1 MTMAF
6 LSFPAIPGVDRALI
20 RDSIVTLIDAALR
33 SLLVAAAVWAGLRL
47 FRARNVL
54 VQKAAWGLVLAGA
67 LLMPFIAPWATH
79 LPWVPAEATLVLP
92 GQTWLRNLIDRP
104 NAPKTLN
111 KTPLPGGLSP
121 VAPIDAASVSAAPVA
136 VDRNIMSI
144 PDSSHADGFPVP
156 PIANSHTAGM
166 LGVDRPT
173 APERRFFPGLSD
185 VVWLLYGAIGAAL
198 LMRLL
203 YGLGASIEL
212 WHSARPVEIASWP
225 YLASGLRL
233 RSSRR
238 VSSPV
243 TVGSGIV
250 LPADYEEWDHEKLRI
265 VLAHERSHVCQ
276 GDFYIQ
282 ALAGLYAAL
291 FWFSPLGWWLKSRL
305 SDLSEA
311 ISDRAGLEEA
321 ASHASY
327 AQILLEFAAMPRLTQ
342 IGVAMAHSGRLAH
355 RRLAHRIDTLLN
367 ENSFRQAFAGGR
379 RRILAALILVPVV
392 LFAATAL
399 IRVEAAQSAQQ
410 PATKSSPT
418 AGQSHPETAPDVAPE
433 IAPATAKAPVS
444 AVRVQAPPVPAAPPA
459 PKAAPAP
466 PDPAA
471 ASEDA
476 DAPEP
481 PPAPG
486 APQEPVAPAAP
497 AAPSSH
503 SSSHSHHSSVHI
515 SNGHGYSYFSSND
528 GDAYALVSG
537 SDKNRTTFSGD
548 WAGGRSADIDKAR
561 AMAHGDFLWFSR
573 NGKSYVIDDPQTI
586 AQIQAMYKPMEDLG
600 RQQEELGRQQEELGR
615 QQEELGHQQE
625 QASIPTPDI
634 AKEMADLNA
643 AVAKLQAKKDG
654 TVTQDQLADLE
665 GKIGELQGKLGEL
678 QGEIGARQGELG
690 EKQGEL
696 GDQQGKL
703 GEKQGKL
710 GEQQGRLGEEA
721 DTKVRSIIDQSLK
734 DGKAKPVQ

>member
-6 LSFPAIPGVDRALI
+6 LSFPAIPGVDQALI
-20 RDSIVTLIDAALR
+20 RDSIVMLIDAALR
-33 SLLVAAAVWAGLRL
+33 SLLVAAAVWAGLHL

-54 VQKAAWGLVLAGA
+54 VQKAAWGLVLTGA
-67 LLMPFIAPWATH
+67 LLMPFIAPWAAH

-92 GQTWLRNLIDRP
+92 GQTWLRNLISRP
-104 NAPKTLN
+104 NASKTLN
-111 KTPLPGGLSP
+111 NTPLPGGLSP
-121 VAPIDAASVSAAPVA
+121 VAPIDAASVSAAPLA
-136 VDRNIMSI
+136 ADRTSTSIRGLSHVDR
-144 PDSSHADGFPVP
+144 FPAPAISNSDIAAVP
-156 PIANSHTAGM
+156 GA
-166 LGVDRPT
+166 VRPGP
-173 APERRFFPGLSD
+173 PERRFFLGISD
-185 VVWLLYGAIGAAL
+185 VVWLLYGTIGAAL

-212 WHSARPVEIASWP
+212 WYSARPIELP
-225 YLASGLRL
+225 RLAPGLRL
-233 RSSRR
+233 RSSQR

-250 LPADYEEWDHEKLRI
+250 LPADYDRWDQEKLRI
-265 VLAHERSHVCQ
+265 VLAHERSHVFQ

-282 ALAGLYAAL
+282 TLAGLYAAL

-342 IGVAMAHSGRLAH
+342 IGVAMAHSGRFAH
-355 RRLAHRIDTLLN
+355 RRLAHRIDALLN

-379 RRILAALILVPVV
+379 RRIVAALILVPAA

-399 IRVEAAQSAQQ
+399 IRVEAAQSTQQ
-410 PATKSSPT
+410 PAAASTPT
-418 AGQSHPETAPDVAPE
+418 AGQSHPESAPDVAPE
-433 IAPATAKAPVS
+433 LAPVTAKAPGS
-444 AVRVQAPPVPAAPPA
+444 ALVVQSAPIPAAPAA

-466 PDPAA
+466 PAPAA
-471 ASEDA
+471 APEDA

-481 PPAPG
+481 PPAPE
-486 APQEPVAPAAP
+486 APQEPTPP
-497 AAPSSH
+497 TPPSSH
-503 SSSHSHHSSVHI
+503 SSRHSHNSSHS
-515 SNGHGYSYFSSND
+515 SNGSWYWNFHSDD
-528 GDAYALVSG
+528 GDTYALVHG
-537 SDKNRTTFSGD
+537 NDKDHMTFSGD
-548 WAGGRSADIDKAR
+548 WGGGHSADIDKAR

-573 NGKSYVIDDPQTI
+573 NGKSYVVDDPQTI

-600 RQQEELGRQQEELGR
+600 RQQEEFGRRQEELGR
-615 QQEELGHQQE
+615 QQEELGRQQE

-634 AKEMADLNA
+634 AKEMAELNA
-643 AVAKLQAKKDG
+643 AVAKLQAKKGG

-696 GDQQGKL
+696 GERQGKL
-703 GEKQGKL
+703 GEQQGKL

-721 DTKVRSIIDQSLK
+721 DEKVRSIIDQSLK
-734 DGKAKPVQ
+734 DGKARPVQ